1 MDDLDREILA
11 QLRQDGRRSFT
22 AIAESLGK
30 SEGMVRN
37 RVSRLIEEG
46 TLSIHAVVNPKALG
60 YHTQAFIGIVVDPPL
75 IEQAAEALLAYEEVS
90 YLAWSSGRLDLLV
103 QVVCRDN
110 EHFIEFF
117 KKLNAVEGVRST
129 ETHVILRTYRQRAD
143 WEISK

>member
-1 MDDLDREILA
+1 VDDLDRAILVE
-11 QLRQDGRRSFT
+11 LREDGRRSFT
-22 AIAESLGK
+22 AIAERLGK

-37 RVSRLIEEG
+37 RVNRLIEEG
-46 TLSIHAVVNPKALG
+46 VLSIHAVVNPEVLG
-60 YHTQAFIGIVVDPPL
+60 YHTQAFIGVVVDPPQV
-75 IEQAAEALLAYEEVS
+75 ESVAQALMAHDEVT

-129 ETHVILRTYRQRAD
+129 ETHMILRTYRQRAD
-143 WEISK
+143 WEIVR